1 MQTKT
6 PAEKQERRMSQDP
19 PTPSSPLVLTEKRG
33 HVAILTLNRPDAL
46 NALGAPGDGDQVAA
60 ACEAIND
67 DQEIRCVIL
76 TGAGRAF
83 SAGGDVKAMKARE
96 GAFGGNG
103 VAVRDGY
110 RKNIH
115 RIVRAIYGLEVPS
128 IAAVNGAAIGLG
140 CDVACMTD
148 IRIAADTAKFGV
160 TFLKLGLIPG
170 DGGAWLMPRTI
181 GMSRAAELLFTGD
194 VIDAAKA
201 EAWGL
206 ISKAVPADTLMDEAL
221 ALATRIAMQP
231 PHALRMA
238 KSLLKHGQTAS
249 YDTLMEMS
257 AAAQAIAH
265 HTEDHMEGVDAI
277 LEKRQPTF
285 KGA

>member
-1 MQTKT
+1 
-6 PAEKQERRMSQDP
+6 MSWVK
-19 PTPSSPLVLTEKRG
+19 LEKRG
-33 HVAILTLNRPDAL
+33 HVAVITLDRPDSM
-46 NALGAPGDGDQVAA
+46 NALGAPGDGDEVARV
-60 ACEAIND
+60 CEEVNSDND
-67 DQEIRCVIL
+67 IRCVVL

-96 GAFGGNG
+96 GAFAGNG

-201 EAWGL
+201 AEWGL
-206 ISKAVPADTLMDEAL
+206 VSKAVPAADPMGEAL
-221 ALATRIAMQP
+221 ALAERIAAQP

-257 AAAQAIAH
+257 ATAQAIAH
-265 HTEDHMEGVDAI
+265 HTEDHMEGVNAI
-277 LEKRQPTF
+277 LEKRAPVF

>member
-1 MQTKT
+1 MSLITL
-6 PAEKQERRMSQDP
+6 EKHGP
-19 PTPSSPLVLTEKRG
+19 
-33 HVAILTLNRPDAL
+33 VAVMTLNRPEAM

-60 ACEAIND
+60 ACAEVNAD
-67 DQEIRCVIL
+67 RSVRCVVL

-83 SAGGDVKAMKARE
+83 SAGGDVKAMKAKE
-96 GAFGGNG
+96 GAFAGS
-103 VAVRDGY
+103 AVEIRDGY
-110 RKNIH
+110 RNNIH
-115 RIVRAIYGLEVPS
+115 RVVRSIFYLEVPS

-148 IRIAADTAKFGV
+148 IRIASEQAKFGV

-170 DGGAWLMPRTI
+170 DGGAWLLPRTI

-194 VIDAAKA
+194 VIDAKQA

-206 ISKAVPADTLMDEAL
+206 VSKTVPHGALMDEAM
-221 ALATRIAMQP
+221 ALAGRIAQQP
-231 PHALRMA
+231 PHALRLA
-238 KSLLKHGQTAS
+238 KTLLKQGQNTS

-257 AAAQAIAH
+257 AAAQAISH
-265 HTEDHMEGVDAI
+265 LTEDHMEGVDAI
-277 LEKRQPTF
+277 LEKRAPSF